1 MTPEGFEI
9 IRQRFGPLNQ
19 GQVNGINLLV
29 KHFAFAADAV
39 PDKHQAYLLAT
50 AWHETARTM
59 QPIHE
64 RGGKSYFNKY
74 EPGTKIG
81 GRLGNK
87 IKGDGFLFRG
97 RGYVQLTGRSNY
109 EAAGRKLKL
118 PLVMQPDIA
127 LQPDAAADIMVKGC
141 SEGWFTGKK
150 LSDYADFENMRRV
163 VNGVDRAKEIAEY
176 ARVFEK
182 ALAAKP
188 VVKPAP
194 APMPATVSPP
204 VAKADPW
211 WLALLKKL
219 FTVR

>member
-29 KHFAFAADAV
+29 KHFAFSDI

-64 RGGKSYFNKY
+64 RGGKAYFNKY

-163 VNGVDRAKEIAEY
+163 VNGVDKAKEIAEY

-188 VVKPAP
+188 TVKPV
-194 APMPATVSPP
+194 ATPKPVESVKPTPSESWLVSFLR
-204 VAKADPW
+204 
-211 WLALLKKL
+211 WLFGVK
-219 FTVR
+219 